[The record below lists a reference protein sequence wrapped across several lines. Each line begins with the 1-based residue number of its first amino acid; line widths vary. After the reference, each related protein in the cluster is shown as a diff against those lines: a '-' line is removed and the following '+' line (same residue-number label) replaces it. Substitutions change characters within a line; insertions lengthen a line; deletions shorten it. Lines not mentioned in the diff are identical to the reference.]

1 MDRTAPWIE
10 RVGLAYVKQHIVDD
24 AAGRA
29 DLYQRFLESQRF
41 SQDDPWGERA
51 MGKEAHEYVALAT
64 IEQGAMQ

>member
-1 MDRTAPWIE
+1 
-10 RVGLAYVKQHIVDD
+10 V
-24 AAGRA
+24 
-29 DLYQRFLESQRF
+29 LYERFLESQRF